1 MNIDKAM
8 TLVSMTLGTILLTI
22 FFVEEYSQM
31 GTSQFLDIAMLIIGQ
46 FLLTCGIRRIIK

>member
-1 MNIDKAM
+1 MNIDKTM

>member
-31 GTSQFLDIAMLIIGQ
+31 GTSQFLDIAMLVIGQ